1 MQYIVYQWKKV
12 FIFRKKKTITG
23 KIAKGFQR
31 INERHMIAASGADG
45 HDIYKYATD
54 KELFEIKLTG
64 DSWDELPAWD

>member
-1 MQYIVYQWKKV
+1 MQYIVYQWEKV
-12 FIFRKKKTITG
+12 FIFRKKKTVTG
-23 KIAKGFQR
+23 KIINGFQR
-31 INERHMIAASGADG
+31 INRRHVKITVGEDG